1 VRGGRER
8 GKRES
13 SLSPGK
19 SACTPRILNPHF
31 MCPFHH
37 TSGATQLAKT
47 PEEGGSYTPALSS
60 VLLSPSRIVGLKLT
74 IPPSKPHIKYYPA
87 SSQGCSKSDRS
98 SIRHT
103 MPEEQ
108 LTILRGGG
116 GTRDECG
123 NCKDVWEVVGT
134 KDWMGRGQR
143 CLKI

>member
-1 VRGGRER
+1 
-8 GKRES
+8 
-13 SLSPGK
+13 
-19 SACTPRILNPHF
+19 

-47 PEEGGSYTPALSS
+47 PEEGGSYTPFPR
-60 VLLSPSRIVGLKLT
+60 LSPILSIIRPALKGALNQ
-74 IPPSKPHIKYYPA
+74 IA
-87 SSQGCSKSDRS
+87 S

-103 MPEEQ
+103 MSEEQ

-134 KDWMGRGQR
+134 KDRAPPQLSLW
-143 CLKI
+143 